1 MTNPA
6 IAWAAAVI
14 AWPVVYFLWTAVF
27 SVISA
32 PFFLP
37 RDKEEDTFQKT
48 VTRADL
54 FEGAGAAVS
63 QVLCL
68 GAGKAVLSYLGGVP
82 NYELALIYLGWAILT
97 VFARG
102 PLLGLP
108 GRHGH
113 IPDAAG
119 MALGL
124 AAGFLIF
131 F

>member
-1 MTNPA
+1 MNNPA

-14 AWPVVYFLWTAVF
+14 AWPVVYLLWSLVV

-37 RDKEEDTFQKT
+37 REKEEDPFGKT

-54 FEGAGAAVS
+54 FEGAGAALS
-63 QVLCL
+63 QILCL
-68 GAGKAVLSYLGGVP
+68 GAGKALLSFLGGAP
-82 NYELALIYLGWAILT
+82 GYGLILIYLGWAALT

-108 GRHGH
+108 GRHGR

-124 AAGFLIF
+124 TAGALIF